1 MHKAYQIYQ
10 GLVLRITNILAIN
23 LVSLHCTFLELG
35 SCHVHSL
42 RPRATVLWLGES
54 DIASVAFSTS
64 APLTARWVMPQ
75 CITRFNSKRVSRL
88 EQNLNLQESF
98 MIQSQKI
105 AQVLKRYVHESSV
118 IINLPHSMPAAR
130 CIYIYII
137 CIHYIY
143 IYMCVCVFFTYLH
156 GRTLLELQVPEA
168 GFLHSWDW
176 PKKSPPLPTGRGVSD
191 RGIHGGS
198 KAQTGTP
205 CTCRTNTTTNG
216 LEFIVV

>member
-1 MHKAYQIYQ
+1 MSHAWHHEIQQIS
-10 GLVLRITNILAIN
+10 G
-23 LVSLHCTFLELG
+23 
-35 SCHVHSL
+35 
-42 RPRATVLWLGES
+42 
-54 DIASVAFSTS
+54 
-64 APLTARWVMPQ
+64 M
-75 CITRFNSKRVSRL
+75 SRL

-105 AQVLKRYVHESSV
+105 AKVLKRYVHKSSV

-143 IYMCVCVFFTYLH
+143 MYIICIHYIYICIFFTYLH

-176 PKKSPPLPTGRGVSD
+176 RLKPSPPLSSGRGVSD
-191 RGIHGGS
+191 RAGGFMEIP
-198 KAQTGTP
+198 KLAVK
-205 CTCRTNTTTNG
+205 
-216 LEFIVV
+216 IV